1 MKKASMKNVFDFRN
15 FQLASKSKR
24 NIIGG
29 IDPNRPSNLYNELP
43 LDDDLGLDPSDPD
56 WAGPGSGTTSS
67 STSFSTAT
75 NENSN
80 PIIPLPTSSN

>member
-1 MKKASMKNVFDFRN
+1 MKKASMKNVFDFRD

-29 IDPNRPSNLYNELP
+29 IDSNRPSNLYNELQ
-43 LDDDLGLDPSDPD
+43 LDDDLGTDPSDPN
-56 WAGPGSGTTSS
+56 WAGPGSATTSS
-67 STSFSTAT
+67 TTSYSTLT